1 MSFPPPMADLA
12 DHAYAHAVA
21 TLGAGEPALEAALVA
36 VRRGGRARLAVLGH
50 ARSEALLRAGALAAP
65 TLDGPAPDDLTD
77 LALALASTRPA
88 LERTIVDLELRHG
101 LDRTAFGRALGTST
115 AAAATRASEVAA
127 TWAQALDPVVLA
139 RLGAGG
145 CAGLAATLGERVPD
159 EPTGGAVE
167 GSGVAGD
174 VEPQD
179 EPHGVEAESAAA
191 AVPSLRDLLALGPAV
206 LDHAADCSTC
216 ADRLRSMVTVRTL
229 LGQRA
234 LESAPPPVRAAAAPS
249 RLRRPVP
256 VPPLQPAPASRRW
269 LRPVAIVA
277 GALVVALA
285 GGAAVAALRSE
296 GEPAETIEALT
307 RVPAAGSGLVV
318 SPATVEGRVPP
329 AVRLENRSGEA
340 IDWVA
345 APDAA
350 WLRVTP
356 AEGRLAAG
364 DSTALRLSVGADAPE
379 GDLRASVQITGR
391 DGSAAVVRLAASIE
405 HPPDVAAT
413 ATGCDVVAM
422 VEDEGEVEAVALHWF
437 EAPATPGGRPT
448 ERIVR
453 LLPAAA
459 GYAGRLPDAS
469 SPTTWWVAAADARGN
484 TARTADQVLPPSSC
498 PG

>member
-1 MSFPPPMADLA
+1 MADLA

-21 TLGAGEPALEAALVA
+21 TLGDGEPALEAALVA
-36 VRRGGRARLAVLGH
+36 VRRGGRSRVAVLGH
-50 ARSEALLRAGALAAP
+50 ARSESLLRAGAPAGAA
-65 TLDGPAPDDLTD
+65 LDGPAPDDLTD

-101 LDRTAFGRALGTST
+101 LDRTAFARALGTST

-145 CAGLAATLGERVPD
+145 CAGLAAALGERVAD
-159 EPTGGAVE
+159 ESPGGAGEVAVAVADGGVDAE
-167 GSGVAGD
+167 GDPGSR
-174 VEPQD
+174 EPED
-179 EPHGVEAESAAA
+179 A
-191 AVPSLRDLLALGPAV
+191 AVVAPSLRELLALRPAV
-206 LDHAADCSTC
+206 LDHAAECSTC

-229 LGQRA
+229 LGQRP
-234 LESAPPPVRAAAAPS
+234 LEPAPAPVRAAAAPS
-249 RLRRPVP
+249 RLRRPAP

-269 LRPVAIVA
+269 MRPVAIVA
-277 GALVVALA
+277 TAVAVALA
-285 GGAAVAALRSE
+285 GGATVAALRSD
-296 GEPAETIEALT
+296 GDPDETIEALT
-307 RVPAAGSGLVV
+307 RVPAAGSGLAV

-345 APDAA
+345 APGAT
-350 WLRVTP
+350 WLRVVP

-364 DSTALRLSVGADAPE
+364 ESAPLRLSVGADAPE

-391 DGSAAVVRLAASIE
+391 DGSAAVVRLAVSIE

-448 ERIVR
+448 ERIER
-453 LLPAAA
+453 LAPAAA
-459 GYAGRLPDAS
+459 GYAGRLPDAA

-498 PG
+498 PS

>member
-1 MSFPPPMADLA
+1 MADLA
-12 DHAYAHAVA
+12 DHAYAHALA

-36 VRRGGRARLAVLGH
+36 VRRGGRSRVAVLGH
-50 ARSEALLRAGALAAP
+50 ARSESLLRAGAPAGAA
-65 TLDGPAPDDLTD
+65 LDGPAPEDLTE

-139 RLGAGG
+139 RLGPGG
-145 CAGLAATLGERVPD
+145 CAGLAAALGE
-159 EPTGGAVE
+159 
-167 GSGVAGD
+167 GD
-174 VEPQD
+174 AD
-179 EPHGVEAESAAA
+179 ESAGAAGELAA
-191 AVPSLRDLLALGPAV
+191 ADAGHDPACDPAGPKPEVATVAPSLRELLALGPAV
-206 LDHAADCSTC
+206 LDHAAECSTC

-229 LGQRA
+229 LGQRP
-234 LESAPPPVRAAAAPS
+234 LEPAPAPVRAAAAPS
-249 RLRRPVP
+249 RLRRPAP

-277 GALVVALA
+277 AAVAVALA
-285 GGAAVAALRSE
+285 GGATVAALRSD
-296 GEPAETIEALT
+296 GDPDETVEALT
-307 RVPAAGSGLVV
+307 RVPAAGSGLAV

-329 AVRLENRSGEA
+329 AVRLENRSDEA

-345 APDAA
+345 APDAT
-350 WLRVTP
+350 WLRVVP

-364 DSTALRLSVGADAPE
+364 ESAPLRLSVGADAPE
-379 GDLRASVQITGR
+379 GDLRASVQVTGR
-391 DGSAAVVRLAASIE
+391 DGSAAVVRLAVSIE

-437 EAPATPGGRPT
+437 EAPDTPGGRPT

-453 LLPAAA
+453 LSPAAA
-459 GYAGRLPDAS
+459 GYAGRLPDAAS
-469 SPTTWWVAAADARGN
+469 ATTWWVAAADARGN
-484 TARTADQVLPPSSC
+484 SARTADQVLPPSSC
-498 PG
+498 PS